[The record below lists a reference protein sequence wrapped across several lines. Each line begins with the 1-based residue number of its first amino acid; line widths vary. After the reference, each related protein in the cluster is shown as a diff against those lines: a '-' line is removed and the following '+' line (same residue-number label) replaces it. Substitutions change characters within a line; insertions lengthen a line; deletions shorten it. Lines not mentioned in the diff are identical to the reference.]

1 MCVYIRTHSH
11 THSHVYLCRD
21 MVWSQDRPCTHT
33 LTPYTPHIHT
43 SHTHLTYTIHAAR
56 AKTTKTHTC
65 QPQILTRPHI
75 HHTHIHHMHSHA
87 HTINTAGAKTTK
99 THTCQLQILPS
110 CRVVAGGMNLLLLA
124 PRADDSIPIVSP
136 CIGIYTYVCVNTY
149 PGALCCWNEGIY
161 FPREFVVCI
170 SYIFAQL
177 LLLTLGHDDT
187 GS

>member
-1 MCVYIRTHSH
+1 MCVYIRTHTH

-56 AKTTKTHTC
+56 
-65 QPQILTRPHI
+65 
-75 HHTHIHHMHSHA
+75 
-87 HTINTAGAKTTK
+87 AKTTK